1 MNKKIKIE
9 NHIISDCSPA
19 YIIAEMSCNHNM
31 DFNRAVRIMEAA
43 KESGADAIKIQTYTA
58 DTITLNC
65 DSPYFQITQGTLW
78 DGRTLHKLYEEA
90 YTPWEWQPKLKEIA
104 NEMGLDFFSSPF
116 DGTSVDFLEEMNV
129 PAYKIASFE
138 ITDIPLIKKIASLG
152 KPVIISTGIAKL
164 SDIELALETCRQ
176 AGNEDVILLKC
187 CSAYPTPYEDINLRT
202 MVSMAETFDCL
213 TGLSDHTMGST
224 VAGASVALG
233 GRVVEKHLTLSR
245 AEGGVDSAFSME
257 PEEFKKMVD
266 DIRIIEKALGKIT
279 YDLTDKQLAERE
291 SCVIVGRCADYVLKD
306 YPNVMSVFVYAD
318 EKFCFDRAMERNSM
332 TPKEMEK
339 YIAKVDKYRG
349 DYYKY
354 YTGQDWTDARN
365 YDLCLNCGVLGFEK
379 CMEEILAY
387 RKVRFGV

>member
-9 NHIISDCSPA
+9 NHIISADSPA
-19 YIIAEMSCNHNM
+19 YIIAEMSGNHNM

-90 YTPWEWQPKLKEIA
+90 YTPWEWQPKLKQIA

-202 MVSMAETFDCL
+202 MVSMAETFNCL

-257 PEEFKKMVD
+257 PGEFKKMVD
-266 DIRIIEKALGKIT
+266 DIRIIEKALGKVT

-291 SCVIVGRCADYVLKD
+291 HCRSL
-306 YPNVMSVFVYAD
+306 F
-318 EKFCFDRAMERNSM
+318 
-332 TPKEMEK
+332 
-339 YIAKVDKYRG
+339 IAKDMKAGEIFTAENLRSVRPG
-349 DYYKY
+349 FGLHTKY
-354 YTGQDWTDARN
+354 Y
-365 YDLCLNCGVLGFEK
+365 
-379 CMEEILAY
+379 EEILGK
-387 RKVRFGV
+387 KVKKDVALGMPMSWDLIDF